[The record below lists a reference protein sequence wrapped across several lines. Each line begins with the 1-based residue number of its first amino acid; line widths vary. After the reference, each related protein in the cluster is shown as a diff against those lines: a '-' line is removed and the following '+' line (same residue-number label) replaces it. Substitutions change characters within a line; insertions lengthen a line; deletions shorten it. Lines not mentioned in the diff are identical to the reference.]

1 MAKEWPL
8 SKARHL
14 LRKDDVM
21 AKTTP
26 SEIDKYI
33 AAFPKEVQEILNK
46 LRAAIREAAPEAEE
60 TINYQIP
67 TFTLNGNLVHFA
79 GFKQHIG
86 FYPTPSGMEKFK
98 KELAI
103 YQGAKG
109 SVQFPI
115 DKPLPL
121 GLVKRIVKFRVAE
134 NLKKAEAKSK
144 KKK

>member
-1 MAKEWPL
+1 
-8 SKARHL
+8 
-14 LRKDDVM
+14 M

-86 FYPTPSGMEKFK
+86 FYPTPSGMDKFK

-103 YQGAKG
+103 YKGAKG